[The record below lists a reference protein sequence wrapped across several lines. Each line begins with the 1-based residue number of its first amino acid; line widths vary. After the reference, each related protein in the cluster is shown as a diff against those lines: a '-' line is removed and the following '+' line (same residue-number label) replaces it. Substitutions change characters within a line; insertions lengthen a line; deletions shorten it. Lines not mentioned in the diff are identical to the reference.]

1 MRLMGQG
8 GFGKTFEVTD
18 RGTHKVLKVLIANE
32 PKHISLFEQEAR
44 VLTQL
49 NHPGIPKGDG
59 YFTVVPRGGSEPLHC
74 LVMEYIAGQ
83 DLSEWLTLRGN
94 QPITESQALE
104 WLRELVTILHQ
115 VHQQNF
121 FHRDIKPS
129 NIMLKP
135 DGHLA
140 LIDFGTAR
148 QVTHSLEKMKIWT
161 KQ

>member
-1 MRLMGQG
+1 
-8 GFGKTFEVTD
+8 
-18 RGTHKVLKVLIANE
+18 
-32 PKHISLFEQEAR
+32 
-44 VLTQL
+44 
-49 NHPGIPKGDG
+49 
-59 YFTVVPRGGSEPLHC
+59 
-74 LVMEYIAGQ
+74 MEYIAGQ